1 MQQEVKPGLENN
13 DEILDRIA
21 TGLYNLAAML
31 VGEGETSAELV
42 EQTVSSSEVK
52 LCCCPIE
59 ARKSS
64 KRVLSGLAL
73 RVLAERDPES
83 LRAPEGPAPAGVCIE
98 EDDLEEA
105 GFTYEQIE
113 SIFSGP
119 ERGRV
124 RTWLEGLKPTVRIVF
139 VLRAVACLTAAEAS
153 RLLKING
160 GKFSMSWTPEAV
172 RECFRQGLCS
182 LASQIFHAA
191 PKEA

>member
-1 MQQEVKPGLENN
+1 MQPDMENK

-21 TGLYNLAAML
+21 SGLYNLASML
-31 VGEGETSAELV
+31 VGEGEKSAELV
-42 EQTVSSSEVK
+42 EQTISSSEVK
-52 LCCCPIE
+52 LCCCPTE

-73 RVLAERDPES
+73 RILAERDPEA

-105 GFTYEQIE
+105 GFTYDEIE
-113 SIFSGP
+113 KIFTGP

-124 RTWLEGLKPTVRIVF
+124 RNWLEGLQPTVRIVF
-139 VLRAVACLTAAEAS
+139 VLRAVACLTAAEAA

-160 GKFSMSWTPEAV
+160 GKYSMGWTAEAV
-172 RECFRQGLCS
+172 RESFRQGLCS
-182 LASQIFHAA
+182 LASQFFQASA
-191 PKEA
+191 VKP